1 MRSLATAASVAPRCG
16 EAAPGKAPPAA
27 VQLDQ
32 AELHK
37 LRQEAREGAAA
48 VGLHEGRAEGHAQG
62 LAEGKAQ
69 GYAAGLAAGKAAAEA
84 QAGQL
89 RTLTAALPEALRRAQ
104 EEIAE
109 ALVALA
115 LDLARQVVHRSLL
128 SEPHW
133 IVPVVHDLLQ
143 KEPALQGEPRLLLHP
158 EDVELVTGA
167 LGNELQSAG
176 WQVRADPGISR
187 GGCRVQ
193 AATGAQDATVETRW
207 ARVSAALGVGRQC
220 TS

>member
-1 MRSLATAASVAPRCG
+1 MRSLATAAAVAPRRG
-16 EAAPGKAPPAA
+16 DAAPGKPRPADP
-27 VQLDQ
+27 QLDQ
-32 AELHK
+32 AELRR
-37 LRQEAREGAAA
+37 LRQEARDEAAA
-48 VGLHEGRAEGHAQG
+48 AGLREGRDAGHAQG

-69 GYAAGLAAGKAAAEA
+69 GYAAGLAAGNAAAEA
-84 QAGQL
+84 QAAQL
-89 RTLTAALPEALRRAQ
+89 RALAAALPDALRRAQ
-104 EEIAE
+104 EEIAD

-115 LDLARQVVHRSLL
+115 LDLARQVVHRGFE

-133 IVPVVHDLLQ
+133 IVAVVQELLR

-158 EDVELVTGA
+158 EDVELVSGA
-167 LGNELQSAG
+167 LANELQSAG
-176 WQVRADPGISR
+176 WQVRADPAISR

-220 TS
+220 AS